1 MIKAPHKWRDTFIMT
16 SFRWKLAYQMPLL
29 ISLRSG
35 IKMRRIL
42 FKDLRSARHGGNMTK
57 AKKSISFKCK
67 AIFIPLMLVAA
78 ILCSCT
84 DTLPEKEQESVTG
97 GGYDQFENSE
107 GGTLTVSARVSNG
120 SPRHAMPSIPE
131 LVYAAL
137 LYKDGEIPA
146 NPESKD
152 FVQGTA
158 TEDGKLIFSFQRP
171 DDTSGKFTLEICA
184 FVKTEGESEDDTM
197 QFSRETALLSGN
209 KTGLSIV
216 GDTIEI
222 SEAIPLSSS
231 KPGTVSLKIK
241 VPEGCS
247 LEIDDA
253 RFSVMGDSLDFTL
266 TQNGDGISAGVYPV
280 TFTVKKGVEIVHIF
294 SEYINVINGLC
305 TNTWWNGEKSSE
317 VKDVVSSIAKTVYV
331 RGTGGYYDTNSPY
344 NQDGNAMADDEHT
357 GSFLSPLATIQKAID
372 KIIAINDG
380 TSEYTIYVDGTL
392 TQSTVASENGM
403 ADFSALS
410 QNLNLTIKALSA
422 TATLDGGAR
431 FDADGNVTNEGGIR
445 KRVIHAKPASGT
457 LNLTLENLTITGG
470 YQNSGYGGGIYVQ
483 SPGGE
488 LKISN
493 GTTIC
498 GNRASRGGGIYIRNS
513 RAFTMTGGEISDN
526 IARGDGGGAVYVV
539 DATFDMS
546 GGTISNCKATSTSS
560 SSGGGGIYNAGTL
573 IISGGTIS
581 DCGAAVNGGG
591 IYNNVSDASITSTIT
606 NCEISGC
613 KTASTAT
620 AYGFG
625 GGIYNASGTL
635 ELTDVTITGENDI
648 GNPDAR
654 CGGGIYNK
662 GSLTITRGKIS
673 NCTSII
679 GGGVYNS
686 LGTLKIT
693 GGTISNCI
701 SESSGG
707 GIVVSGNSTNTTSS
721 AEIINCTIESCVS
734 HSTSAGT
741 SGGGGIYCHQQ
752 KLTIT
757 GGKISGCK
765 SEGQGGGMSIMAY
778 NFPLKIEGVTITDCN
793 AKNGGGCHVAALVD
807 ESVNQEIIKNCII
820 KSCTATEK
828 GGGIS
833 IGGGTTG
840 GKYYAVTVS
849 GSEISE
855 CESPSGS
862 GVFLPLGTSLWLKD
876 STLKNDVSTSTGT
889 ASIYLAGS
897 TTITNGIIDFSA
909 FTATTKPK
917 LYVQDALSQDS
928 VATIKLGS
936 TFQIGDTI
944 LQAAE
949 DYTLT
954 EEDCKRFAIDGG
966 TYSIA
971 LVDGEGK
978 LVAGGIYLDS
988 SSGSD
993 ANSGLTASNAVKTLS
1008 KAIELFDSQYAQKIM
1023 VCAAYTL
1030 PSGES
1035 TLLDRMGGGRRN
1047 LPLVRYDGS
1056 SDVSSSFTETLLTIS
1071 QGDVTIT
1078 NVTLDGRKEKVTA
1091 SGSLLDID
1099 GSTTIVT
1106 LGDGATV
1113 CNNKTSQRGS
1123 GVYISAGTFKMIGGT
1138 VTGNNASYGGGV
1150 YADDD
1155 GTFEMSGGK
1164 IIGNTATSS
1173 YGGGEISGNKV
1184 GSGGGVYVNG
1194 SNSYFT
1200 MSGGKIT
1207 GNTATTSGGG
1217 VYVVNGSTFTMKV
1230 GTVSGNSPDN
1240 VYQ

>member
-1 MIKAPHKWRDTFIMT
+1 
-16 SFRWKLAYQMPLL
+16 
-29 ISLRSG
+29 
-35 IKMRRIL
+35 
-42 FKDLRSARHGGNMTK
+42 
-57 AKKSISFKCK
+57 
-67 AIFIPLMLVAA
+67 
-78 ILCSCT
+78 
-84 DTLPEKEQESVTG
+84 
-97 GGYDQFENSE
+97 
-107 GGTLTVSARVSNG
+107 
-120 SPRHAMPSIPE
+120 MPSMPA
-131 LVYAAL
+131 LDYAAL
-137 LYKDGEIPA
+137 LYKDGNFLA
-146 NPESKD
+146 NPPSAN
-152 FVQGTA
+152 FVQGTE
-158 TEDGKLIFSFQRP
+158 TEDGKLIFSFQKP
-171 DDTSGKFTLEICA
+171 EDTSGTFTLEIFA
-184 FVKTEGESEDDTM
+184 FKAGTSAAN
-197 QFSRETALLSGN
+197 FSKKSALLSGS

-222 SEAIPLSSS
+222 NGTIALSVNSSS
-231 KPGTVSLKIK
+231 EVKGTVSLKIK
-241 VPEGCS
+241 LPEGCS
-247 LEIDDA
+247 LEIDDTTSDGES
-253 RFSVMGDSLDFTL
+253 RFNVAGTSPDFTIE
-266 TQNGDGISAGVYPV
+266 QAGDGISAGAYQV
-280 TFTVKKGVEIVHIF
+280 TFTVKKGSEIVHIF
-294 SEYINVINGLC
+294 SEYINVFPGMRTDTWSGL
-305 TNTWWNGEKSSE
+305 EKDAAKEISQSMISS
-317 VKDVVSSIAKTVYV
+317 TVYV
-331 RGTGGYYDTNSPY
+331 RGEGDGWYETSDYKDSATASDSNS
-344 NQDGNAMADDEHT
+344 
-357 GSFLSPLATIQKAID
+357 GSFLSPLASIQKAID

-392 TQSTVASENGM
+392 KWDENTYISTKSM
-403 ADFSALS
+403 ADFSKLS
-410 QNLNLTIKALSA
+410 QNLNLTIKALSG

-431 FDADGNVTNEGGIR
+431 FDADGTVKEEGSK
-445 KRVIHAKPASGT
+445 KRVISATPANGA

-470 YQNSGYGGGIYVQ
+470 YNMAGYGGGICVQ

-498 GNRASRGGGIYIRNS
+498 GNKAFRGGGIYIYDS

-526 IARGDGGGAVYVV
+526 IATGDGGGAVYVV

-546 GGTISNCKATSTSS
+546 GGTITNCKATSTRS
-560 SSGGGGIYNAGTL
+560 SSGGGGIYNAGMLT
-573 IISGGTIS
+573 ISGGTIS
-581 DCGAAVNGGG
+581 DCVAAVNGGG

-620 AYGFG
+620 SYGFG

-635 ELTDVTITGENDI
+635 ELTDVTITGENNID
-648 GNPDAR
+648 NPDAR
-654 CGGGIYNK
+654 CGGGIFNK
-662 GSLTITRGKIS
+662 GSLNITRGKIS

-701 SESSGG
+701 SEGNGG

-741 SGGGGIYCHQQ
+741 SGGGGIYCYHQA
-752 KLTIT
+752 LTIT
-757 GGKISGCK
+757 GGKIAGCK
-765 SEGQGGGMSIMAY
+765 SEGQGGGMSIIAY

-793 AKNGGGCHVAALVD
+793 AKDGGGCYVAALVD
-807 ESVNQEIIKNCII
+807 ENVNQEMIKNCII

-897 TTITNGIIDFSA
+897 TTITEGVIDFSA
-909 FTATTKPK
+909 STATTKPR

-928 VATIKLGS
+928 VATIKLG
-936 TFQIGDTI
+936 TAYQIGDTI

-949 DYTLT
+949 GYTLT
-954 EEDCKRFAIDGG
+954 EEDCQRFAIDGG

-971 LVDGEGK
+971 LMDGEGK

-1030 PSGES
+1030 LSGES
-1035 TLLDRMGGGRRN
+1035 TLLDRTVGGGRRN
-1047 LPLVRYDGS
+1047 LPLVRYDDS
-1056 SDVSSSFTETLLTIS
+1056 SDVSSSFTGNLLTIS

-1078 NVTLDGRKEKVTA
+1078 NVTLDGNKEKVTA
-1091 SGSLLDID
+1091 SGQLLYID
-1099 GSTTIVT
+1099 GSTTTIT

-1138 VTGNNASYGGGV
+1138 VTGNDASYGGGV
-1150 YADDD
+1150 YADND
-1155 GTFEMSGGK
+1155 GIFEMSGGK

-1173 YGGGEISGNKV
+1173 YGGGGVYDRGTFKMSGGEISGNNAAC
-1184 GSGGGVYVNG
+1184 GGGVYVPNAG
-1194 SNSYFT
+1194 TGIFTMTGGKIINNTATSFGGGVYNHRTFT
-1200 MSGGKIT
+1200 MSDGEIT
-1207 GNTATTSGGG
+1207 GNTAPSGNG
-1217 VYVVNGSTFTMKV
+1217 VY
-1230 GTVSGNSPDN
+1230 TVSGAPFTPTGGTVQAD
-1240 VYQ
+1240 

>member
-1 MIKAPHKWRDTFIMT
+1 
-16 SFRWKLAYQMPLL
+16 
-29 ISLRSG
+29 
-35 IKMRRIL
+35 
-42 FKDLRSARHGGNMTK
+42 
-57 AKKSISFKCK
+57 
-67 AIFIPLMLVAA
+67 
-78 ILCSCT
+78 
-84 DTLPEKEQESVTG
+84 
-97 GGYDQFENSE
+97 
-107 GGTLTVSARVSNG
+107 
-120 SPRHAMPSIPE
+120 MPSMGFAGFN
-131 LVYAAL
+131 YAAL
-137 LYKDGEIPA
+137 LYSGESPA
-146 NPESKD
+146 NPPSTN

-158 TEDGKLIFSFQRP
+158 TENAGETKLNFSFQRP
-171 DDTSGKFTLEICA
+171 EETSGLTLEIFA
-184 FVKTEGESEDDTM
+184 FKTGTSAAN
-197 QFSRETALLSGN
+197 FSKENALLSGS

-222 SEAIPLSSS
+222 NGTIALSVNSSS
-231 KPGTVSLKIK
+231 EVKGTVSLKIK
-241 VPEGCS
+241 LPEGCS
-247 LEIDDA
+247 LEIDDTTSDGES
-253 RFSVMGDSLDFTL
+253 RFNVAGTSPNFTL
-266 TQNGDGISAGVYPV
+266 TQAGEGISAGAYQV

-294 SEYINVINGLC
+294 SEYINVFPGMRTDTWSGL
-305 TNTWWNGEKSSE
+305 EKDAAKEITQSMISS
-317 VKDVVSSIAKTVYV
+317 TVYV
-331 RGTGGYYDTNSPY
+331 RGEGGWYDTTSPYNDGETAEADDTNS
-344 NQDGNAMADDEHT
+344 
-357 GSFLSPLATIQKAID
+357 GSFLSPLASIQKAID

-380 TSEYTIYVDGTL
+380 ASEYTIYVDGTL
-392 TQSTVASENGM
+392 KWDENTYIGATSM
-403 ADFSALS
+403 ANFSKLS
-410 QNLNLTIKALSA
+410 QNLNLTIKALSG

-431 FDADGNVTNEGGIR
+431 FDADGTVKEEGSK
-445 KRVIHAKPASGT
+445 KRVISATPANGA

-470 YQNSGYGGGIYVQ
+470 YNMAGYGGGICVQ

-498 GNRASRGGGIYIRNS
+498 GNRAFRGGGIYIYNS

-526 IARGDGGGAVYVV
+526 IATGDGGGAVYVV

-573 IISGGTIS
+573 TISGGTIS
-581 DCGAAVNGGG
+581 DCVAAINGGG
-591 IYNNVSDASITSTIT
+591 IYNNVSDTSITSKIT

-613 KTASTAT
+613 KAT
-620 AYGFG
+620 GTGITTGYG

-635 ELTDVTITGENDI
+635 ELTDVTITGENNID
-648 GNPDAR
+648 NPDAR
-654 CGGGIYNK
+654 RGSGIYNN
-662 GSLTITRGKIS
+662 GSLTITGGKIS
-673 NCTSII
+673 NCTSIL

-701 SESSGG
+701 SELNGG
-707 GIVVSGNSTNTTSS
+707 GIVVSGNSTNTTCST
-721 AEIINCTIESCVS
+721 EIINCTIESCEA
-734 HSTSAGT
+734 HYNANGDA
-741 SGGGGIYCHQQ
+741 GGGGIYCYRQ

-765 SEGQGGGMSIMAY
+765 SKGQGGGMSIIAY
-778 NFPLKIEGVTITDCN
+778 NFPLKIEDVTITDCN
-793 AKNGGGCHVAALVD
+793 AKNGGGCYVAALVD

-833 IGGGTTG
+833 IGSGTTG
-840 GKYYAVTVS
+840 GKYYVTTVS
-849 GSEISE
+849 GSEISK

-897 TTITNGIIDFSA
+897 TTVTEGVIDFSA

-936 TFQIGDTI
+936 AYQIGDTI

-966 TYSIA
+966 TYGIA
-971 LVDGEGK
+971 LMDGEGK

-1008 KAIELFDSQYAQKIM
+1008 KAIELFESQNAKKIM
-1023 VCAAYTL
+1023 ICAEYTL

-1056 SDVSSSFTETLLTIS
+1056 SDVSSSFTGTLLSIS

-1078 NVTLDGRKEKVTA
+1078 NVTLDGNKEKVTA
-1091 SGSLLDID
+1091 SGQLLYID
-1099 GSTTIVT
+1099 DLTTTVT

-1164 IIGNTATSS
+1164 ISGNSENNSTGGGVYDRGTFIMS
-1173 YGGGEISGNKV
+1173 GGEISGNKV
-1184 GSGGGVYVNG
+1184 GSGGGVYITNAAAKG
-1194 SNSYFT
+1194 FFT
-1200 MSGGKIT
+1200 MTGGKIINNTAKDYGGGVCGSGTFTMENGEIT
-1207 GNTATTSGGG
+1207 GNTAFSGNG
-1217 VYVVNGSTFTMKV
+1217 VYIIGDGNFTHTG
-1230 GTVSGNSPDN
+1230 GTVQED
-1240 VYQ
+1240 

>member
-1 MIKAPHKWRDTFIMT
+1 M
-16 SFRWKLAYQMPLL
+16 
-29 ISLRSG
+29 
-35 IKMRRIL
+35 
-42 FKDLRSARHGGNMTK
+42 
-57 AKKSISFKCK
+57 
-67 AIFIPLMLVAA
+67 
-78 ILCSCT
+78 
-84 DTLPEKEQESVTG
+84 G
-97 GGYDQFENSE
+97 GGYGQFENSE

-146 NPESKD
+146 NPPHKD
-152 FVQGTA
+152 FVTGA
-158 TEDGKLIFSFQRP
+158 TTENAGKTKLNFSFQRP
-171 DDTSGKFTLEICA
+171 DDTSGKFTLEIFA
-184 FVKTEGESEDDTM
+184 FVKTEGGAEDDTM

-222 SEAIPLSSS
+222 KGTIALSVNSSS
-231 KPGTVSLKIK
+231 EVKGTVSLKIQ
-241 VPEGCS
+241 VPAGCS
-247 LEIDDA
+247 LEIDDTTSDGES
-253 RFSVMGDSLDFTL
+253 RFNVADTSPNFTL
-266 TQNGDGISAGVYPV
+266 TQAGEGISAGAYQV

-294 SEYINVINGLC
+294 SEYINVFPGMCTDTWSGL
-305 TNTWWNGEKSSE
+305 EKDATKEISQSMIF
-317 VKDVVSSIAKTVYV
+317 STVYV
-331 RGTGGYYDTNSPY
+331 RGTGGWYDDSDYNETAEAKDTNS
-344 NQDGNAMADDEHT
+344 
-357 GSFLSPLATIQKAID
+357 GSFLSPLASIQKAID

-380 TSEYTIYVDGTL
+380 ASAYTIYVDGTL
-392 TQSTVASENGM
+392 KWDENTYIGATSM
-403 ADFSALS
+403 ADFSKLS
-410 QNLNLTIKALSA
+410 QNLNLTIKALSG

-431 FDADGNVTNEGGIR
+431 FDADGTVKEEGSK
-445 KRVIHAKPASGT
+445 KRVISATPANGA

-470 YQNSGYGGGIYVQ
+470 YNMAGYGGGICVQ

-498 GNRASRGGGIYIRNS
+498 GNRASRGGGIYIYNS

-526 IARGDGGGAVYVV
+526 IATGDGGGAVYVV
-539 DATFDMS
+539 NATFDMS

-581 DCGAAVNGGG
+581 DCVAAVNGGG
-591 IYNNVSDASITSTIT
+591 IYNNVSNASITSTIT

-613 KTASTAT
+613 KTPSTAT
-620 AYGFG
+620 SYGFG

-635 ELTDVTITGENDI
+635 ELTDVTITGENDSD
-648 GNPDAR
+648 NPDAR

-673 NCTSII
+673 NCASII

-707 GIVVSGNSTNTTSS
+707 GIVVSGNSTNTTCSS
-721 AEIINCTIESCVS
+721 EIINCTIESCVS
-734 HSTSAGT
+734 NSTSTGT
-741 SGGGGIYCHQQ
+741 SGGGGIYCYQQ

-793 AKNGGGCHVAALVD
+793 AKDGGGCHVAALVD
-807 ESVNQEIIKNCII
+807 ENVNQEIIKNCII

-840 GKYYAVTVS
+840 GKHYAVTVS

-876 STLKNDVSTSTGT
+876 STLKNNVSTSTGT

-897 TTITNGIIDFSA
+897 TTVTEGVIDFSA
-909 FTATTKPK
+909 CTATTKPK

-936 TFQIGDTI
+936 TYQIGDTI

-949 DYTLT
+949 DYTLA

-971 LVDGEGK
+971 LMDGEGK

-988 SSGSD
+988 SSGDD

-1056 SDVSSSFTETLLTIS
+1056 SDVSSSFTGNLLTIS

-1078 NVTLDGRKEKVTA
+1078 NVTLDGNKEKVTA
-1091 SGSLLDID
+1091 SGQLLYIK
-1099 GSTTIVT
+1099 GSTTTVT

-1138 VTGNNASYGGGV
+1138 VTGNDASYGGGV

-1173 YGGGEISGNKV
+1173 YGGGGVYDRGTFKMSGGEISGNNATR
-1184 GSGGGVYVNG
+1184 GGGVYVPNAG
-1194 SNSYFT
+1194 IGIFTMTGGKIINNTATSCGGGVYNHRTFT
-1200 MSGGKIT
+1200 MSDGEIT
-1207 GNTATTSGGG
+1207 GNTAPSGNG
-1217 VYVVNGSTFTMKV
+1217 VYTESGATFTPTG
-1230 GTVSGNSPDN
+1230 GTVQED
-1240 VYQ
+1240 

>member
-1 MIKAPHKWRDTFIMT
+1 MKIK
-16 SFRWKLAYQMPLL
+16 
-29 ISLRSG
+29 
-35 IKMRRIL
+35 
-42 FKDLRSARHGGNMTK
+42 
-57 AKKSISFKCK
+57 
-67 AIFIPLMLVAA
+67 
-78 ILCSCT
+78 
-84 DTLPEKEQESVTG
+84 LPE
-97 GGYDQFENSE
+97 D
-107 GGTLTVSARVSNG
+107 
-120 SPRHAMPSIPE
+120 
-131 LVYAAL
+131 
-137 LYKDGEIPA
+137 
-146 NPESKD
+146 
-152 FVQGTA
+152 
-158 TEDGKLIFSFQRP
+158 
-171 DDTSGKFTLEICA
+171 
-184 FVKTEGESEDDTM
+184 
-197 QFSRETALLSGN
+197 
-209 KTGLSIV
+209 
-216 GDTIEI
+216 
-222 SEAIPLSSS
+222 
-231 KPGTVSLKIK
+231 
-241 VPEGCS
+241 CS
-247 LEIDDA
+247 LEIDDTTSDGES
-253 RFSVMGDSLDFTL
+253 RFNVAGTSPDFTV
-266 TQNGDGISAGVYPV
+266 TQAGEGISAGAYQV

-294 SEYINVINGLC
+294 SEYINVFPGMRTDTWSGL
-305 TNTWWNGEKSSE
+305 EKDAAKEITQNMISS
-317 VKDVVSSIAKTVYV
+317 TVYV
-331 RGTGGYYDTNSPY
+331 RGTGGWYDTTSPYNDGETAEADDTNS
-344 NQDGNAMADDEHT
+344 
-357 GSFLSPLATIQKAID
+357 GSFLSPLASIQKAID

-380 TSEYTIYVDGTL
+380 ASEYTIYVDGTL
-392 TQSTVASENGM
+392 DGKTATYLGM
-403 ADFSALS
+403 NAMAYISAFGKDLK
-410 QNLNLTIKALSA
+410 LTIKALSCI
-422 TATLDGGAR
+422 ATLDG
-431 FDADGNVTNEGGIR
+431 NVTDAGIE
-445 KRVIHAKPASGT
+445 KRVITADCSSIK
-457 LNLTLENLTITGG
+457 LNLTLENLVIKGGKVSGNGGGICVASGGGTLTINGG
-470 YQNSGYGGGIYVQ
+470 EISGNTASSNGGGIYFQ
-483 SPGGE
+483 SPNGE

-498 GNRASRGGGIYIRNS
+498 RNKATRGGGVYICNS

-526 IARGDGGGAVYVV
+526 IATGDGGGAVYVV

-573 IISGGTIS
+573 TISGGTIS
-581 DCGAAVNGGG
+581 DCVAAINGGG
-591 IYNNVSDASITSTIT
+591 LYNNVSDTSITSKIT

-613 KTASTAT
+613 KAT
-620 AYGFG
+620 GTGITTGYG

-635 ELTDVTITGENDI
+635 ELTDVTITGENNID
-648 GNPDAR
+648 NPDAR
-654 CGGGIYNK
+654 RGSGIYNN
-662 GSLTITRGKIS
+662 GSLTITGGKIS
-673 NCTSII
+673 NCTSIL

-701 SESSGG
+701 SELNGG
-707 GIVVSGNSTNTTSS
+707 GIVVSGNSTNTTCST
-721 AEIINCTIESCVS
+721 EIINCTIESCEA
-734 HSTSAGT
+734 HYNANGDA
-741 SGGGGIYCHQQ
+741 GGGGIYCYQQ
-752 KLTIT
+752 NLTIT

-917 LYVQDALSQDS
+917 LYVQDALAAEN

-944 LQAAE
+944 LQAASG
-949 DYTLT
+949 YTLT
-954 EEDCKRFAIDGG
+954 EEDCQRFAIDGG
-966 TYSIA
+966 AYSIA
-971 LVDGEGK
+971 LMDGEGK
-978 LVAGGIYLDS
+978 LVAGEIYLDS
-988 SSGSD
+988 SSGDD

-1023 VCAAYTL
+1023 VCATYTL

-1078 NVTLDGRKEKVTA
+1078 NVTLDGRKEKITA

-1113 CNNKTSQRGS
+1113 CNNKKILQGSGS
-1123 GVYISAGTFKMIGGT
+1123 GVHIGDGTFKMIGGT
-1138 VTGNNASYGGGV
+1138 VTGNEALRGYGLGVYINTNATFEMSDGKISGNSENNSNGGGV
-1150 YADDD
+1150 YNR
-1155 GTFEMSGGK
+1155 GTFIMS
-1164 IIGNTATSS
+1164 
-1173 YGGGEISGNKV
+1173 GGEISGNKA

-1217 VYVVNGSTFTMKV
+1217 VYLANSSTFTMEAGTISSNTATTSGGGVYVVNSSTFTMKV

-1240 VYQ
+1240 VHQ

>member
-1 MIKAPHKWRDTFIMT
+1 
-16 SFRWKLAYQMPLL
+16 MP
-29 ISLRSG
+29 
-35 IKMRRIL
+35 
-42 FKDLRSARHGGNMTK
+42 A
-57 AKKSISFKCK
+57 
-67 AIFIPLMLVAA
+67 
-78 ILCSCT
+78 
-84 DTLPEKEQESVTG
+84 
-97 GGYDQFENSE
+97 
-107 GGTLTVSARVSNG
+107 
-120 SPRHAMPSIPE
+120 

-137 LYKDGEIPA
+137 LYSGESPA
-146 NPESKD
+146 NPPSTN
-152 FVQGTA
+152 FVEGTA
-158 TEDGKLIFSFQRP
+158 AENAGETKLNFSFQKP
-171 DDTSGKFTLEICA
+171 DDTSGTFTLEIFA
-184 FVKTEGESEDDTM
+184 FKTGTSAAN
-197 QFSRETALLSGN
+197 FSKENALLSGS

-222 SEAIPLSSS
+222 NGTIALSVNSSS
-231 KPGTVSLKIK
+231 EVKGTVSLKIK
-241 VPEGCS
+241 LPEGCS
-247 LEIDDA
+247 LEIDDTTN
-253 RFSVMGDSLDFTL
+253 FDYKKDDSASDTY
-266 TQNGDGISAGVYPV
+266 TIVEKDGESGIVAGAYQV

-294 SEYINVINGLC
+294 SEYINVFPGMCTDTWNGL
-305 TNTWWNGEKSSE
+305 EKDAAKEITQSMISS
-317 VKDVVSSIAKTVYV
+317 TVYV
-331 RGTGGYYDTNSPY
+331 RGTGGWYETSDYNETAEASDTNS
-344 NQDGNAMADDEHT
+344 
-357 GSFLSPLATIQKAID
+357 GSFLSPLASIQKAID

-380 TSEYTIYVDGTL
+380 ASEYTIYVDGTL
-392 TQSTVASENGM
+392 DGKKPDTYLGM
-403 ADFSALS
+403 NAMAYISAPGKDLK
-410 QNLNLTIKALSA
+410 LTIKALSCI
-422 TATLDGGAR
+422 ATLDGGAR
-431 FDADGNVTNEGGIR
+431 FDADGNITDAGIE
-445 KRVIHAKPASGT
+445 KRVITASCPSVK
-457 LNLTLENLTITGG
+457 LNLTLENLVIKGGKVSGNSGGICFQSTGG
-470 YQNSGYGGGIYVQ
+470 TLTMNGGEISGNTATSNGGGIYFQ

-498 GNRASRGGGIYIRNS
+498 GNRASRGGGIYIYNS

-526 IARGDGGGAVYVV
+526 IATGDGGGAVYVV

-546 GGTISNCKATSTSS
+546 GGTISKCKATSTSS

-581 DCGAAVNGGG
+581 DCISATSGGG
-591 IYNNVSDASITSTIT
+591 IYNNVSDASIISTIT

-613 KTASTAT
+613 KAT
-620 AYGFG
+620 GTGTTGYG

-648 GNPDAR
+648 NNLDAR

-707 GIVVSGNSTNTTSS
+707 GIVVSGNSTNTTCSS
-721 AEIINCTIESCVS
+721 EIINCTIESCVS
-734 HSTSAGT
+734 NSTSAGT

-757 GGKISGCK
+757 GGKIAGCK

-793 AKNGGGCHVAALVD
+793 AKDGGGCHVAALVD
-807 ESVNQEIIKNCII
+807 ENVNQEIIKNCII

-833 IGGGTTG
+833 IGSGTTG
-840 GKYYAVTVS
+840 GKHYAVTVS

-855 CESPSGS
+855 CESPAGS

-876 STLKNDVSTSTGT
+876 STLKNDVGTSTGT

-897 TTITNGIIDFSA
+897 TTITEGVIDFSA

-928 VATIKLGS
+928 VATIKFGS
-936 TFQIGDTI
+936 TYQIGDTI

-949 DYTLT
+949 GYTLT
-954 EEDCKRFAIDGG
+954 EEDCQRFIIDGG
-966 TYSIA
+966 SYGIA
-971 LVDGEGK
+971 LMDGEGK

-993 ANSGLTASNAVKTLS
+993 ANSGLAASNAVKTLS
-1008 KAIELFDSQYAQKIM
+1008 KAIELLDSQYAQKIM

-1035 TLLDRMGGGRRN
+1035 DLLDRMGGGRRN
-1047 LPLVRYDGS
+1047 LPLMRYDGS
-1056 SDVSSSFTETLLTIS
+1056 SDVSSSFTGNLLTIS

-1078 NVTLDGRKEKVTA
+1078 NVTLDGSKEKVTA
-1091 SGSLLDID
+1091 SGRLLYID
-1099 GSTTIVT
+1099 GSTTTVT

-1138 VTGNNASYGGGV
+1138 VTGNDASYGGGV
-1150 YADDD
+1150 YADND

-1173 YGGGEISGNKV
+1173 YGGGGVYDRGTFKMSGGEISGNNATR
-1184 GSGGGVYVNG
+1184 GGGVYVPEVGIGIFTMTGGKIINNTATSRGGGVYNNG
-1194 SNSYFT
+1194 TFT
-1200 MSGGKIT
+1200 MSDGEIT
-1207 GNTATTSGGG
+1207 GNTAPSGNG
-1217 VYVVNGSTFTMKV
+1217 VYTESSATFTHTG
-1230 GTVSGNSPDN
+1230 GTVQED
-1240 VYQ
+1240 

>member
-1 MIKAPHKWRDTFIMT
+1 
-16 SFRWKLAYQMPLL
+16 MP
-29 ISLRSG
+29 
-35 IKMRRIL
+35 
-42 FKDLRSARHGGNMTK
+42 A
-57 AKKSISFKCK
+57 
-67 AIFIPLMLVAA
+67 
-78 ILCSCT
+78 
-84 DTLPEKEQESVTG
+84 
-97 GGYDQFENSE
+97 
-107 GGTLTVSARVSNG
+107 
-120 SPRHAMPSIPE
+120 

-137 LYKDGEIPA
+137 LYSGESPA
-146 NPESKD
+146 NPPSTN

-158 TEDGKLIFSFQRP
+158 TENAGEIKLNFSFQKP
-171 DDTSGKFTLEICA
+171 DDTSGTFTLEIFA
-184 FVKTEGESEDDTM
+184 FKAGTSAAN
-197 QFSRETALLSGN
+197 FSKENALLLGS

-222 SEAIPLSSS
+222 NGTIALSVNSSS
-231 KPGTVSLKIK
+231 EVKGTVSLKIK

-247 LEIDDA
+247 LEIDDTTSDGES
-253 RFSVMGDSLDFTL
+253 RFNVAGTSPDFTV
-266 TQNGDGISAGVYPV
+266 TQAGEGISAGAYQV

-294 SEYINVINGLC
+294 SEYINVFPGMRTDTWSGL
-305 TNTWWNGEKSSE
+305 EKNAAKEITQGMISS
-317 VKDVVSSIAKTVYV
+317 TVYV
-331 RGTGGYYDTNSPY
+331 RGEGGWYDTTSPYNDGETAEADDTNS
-344 NQDGNAMADDEHT
+344 
-357 GSFLSPLATIQKAID
+357 GSFLSPLASIQKAID

-380 TSEYTIYVDGTL
+380 ASEYTIYVDGTL
-392 TQSTVASENGM
+392 DGKTATYLGM
-403 ADFSALS
+403 NAMAYISAPGKDLK
-410 QNLNLTIKALSA
+410 LTIKALSCI
-422 TATLDGGAR
+422 ATLDGGAR
-431 FDADGNVTNEGGIR
+431 FDANGNITDAGIE
-445 KRVIHAKPASGT
+445 KRVITAACSSVK
-457 LNLTLENLTITGG
+457 LNLTLENLVIKGG
-470 YQNSGYGGGIYVQ
+470 KVSGNGGGICVVSGGGTLTMNGGEISGNTATSSNGGGIYFQ
-483 SPGGE
+483 SPNGE

-498 GNRASRGGGIYIRNS
+498 RNKASRGGGVYICNS

-526 IARGDGGGAVYVV
+526 IATGDGGGAVYVV

-701 SESSGG
+701 SKSSGG
-707 GIVVSGNSTNTTSS
+707 GIVVSGNGTNTTCSS
-721 AEIINCTIESCVS
+721 EIINCTIESCVS
-734 HSTSAGT
+734 NSTSTGT

-765 SEGQGGGMSIMAY
+765 SEGQGGGMSIIAY
-778 NFPLKIEGVTITDCN
+778 KFPLKIEGVTITDCN
-793 AKNGGGCHVAALVD
+793 AKDGGGCHVAALVD

-828 GGGIS
+828 GGGIG

-897 TTITNGIIDFSA
+897 TTVTEGVIDFSA

-936 TFQIGDTI
+936 AYQIGDTI

-949 DYTLT
+949 GYTLT

-978 LVAGGIYLDS
+978 LVAGEIYLDS
-988 SSGSD
+988 SSGDD
-993 ANSGLTASNAVKTLS
+993 ANSGLAASNAVKTLS

-1035 TLLDRMGGGRRN
+1035 DLLDRMGGGRRN

-1091 SGSLLDID
+1091 SGALLDID

-1113 CNNKTSQRGS
+1113 CNNKKILQGSGS
-1123 GVYISAGTFKMIGGT
+1123 GVHIGDGTFKMIGGT
-1138 VTGNNASYGGGV
+1138 VTGNEGLRGYGLGV
-1150 YADDD
+1150 YINTNA
-1155 GTFEMSGGK
+1155 TFEMSGGK
-1164 IIGNTATSS
+1164 ISGNSENYSAGGGVYDRGTFIMS
-1173 YGGGEISGNKV
+1173 GGEISGNKV

-1217 VYVVNGSTFTMKV
+1217 VYLANSSTFTMEAGTISSNTATTSGGGVYVVNSSTFTMKV

-1240 VYQ
+1240 VHQ